1 MRNPDL
7 DKILPIDKKI
17 GKLMKDNKGEYR
29 LINGRKIY
37 EIKGEDQNTRDL
49 NLIINRVRALGIS
62 PSEYLKQTVQ

>member
-29 LINGRKIY
+29 FINGRKIY

-62 PSEYLKQTVQ
+62 PSEYLKETVQ